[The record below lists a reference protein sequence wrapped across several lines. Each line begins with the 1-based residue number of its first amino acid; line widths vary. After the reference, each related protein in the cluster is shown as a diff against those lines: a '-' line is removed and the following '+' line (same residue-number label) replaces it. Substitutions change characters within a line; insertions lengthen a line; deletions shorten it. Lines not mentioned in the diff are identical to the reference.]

1 MKFRLPIT
9 TYVILALLIVDF
21 VFGMCCT
28 FNLPWPMF
36 VIGLSYL
43 LMILGKRIGLILF
56 GTIMFLLSLVI
67 LIPSRTDYSYAR
79 EFFFKVGYPVI
90 LVSIAMAIRKNGT
103 SAFRII
109 WGH

>member
-1 MKFRLPIT
+1 
-9 TYVILALLIVDF
+9 
-21 VFGMCCT
+21 
-28 FNLPWPMF
+28 
-36 VIGLSYL
+36 
-43 LMILGKRIGLILF
+43 
-56 GTIMFLLSLVI
+56 MFLLSLVI